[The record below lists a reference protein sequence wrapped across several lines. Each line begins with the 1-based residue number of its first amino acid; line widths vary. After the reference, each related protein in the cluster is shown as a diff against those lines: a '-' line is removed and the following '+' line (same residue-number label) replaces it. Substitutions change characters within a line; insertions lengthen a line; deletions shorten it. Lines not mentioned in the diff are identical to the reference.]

1 MHSRQQLG
9 LLLIRRHRHLNG
21 QTRSLT
27 AHARNGFAS
36 VTAIL
41 VFTVAAA
48 AVLLVLAYANLT
60 DSLPSTATL
69 PSLLDPQS
77 GLLLQPTRVYDRTG
91 QTLIYSLENPGIG
104 RRFIPLDPY
113 NANGLSSAL
122 VNSAVAYLDP
132 TFWQNPG
139 FDIRSLGSPA
149 PATIAERLVDDLLL
163 DDETPGL
170 RRSLRRQLLA
180 SQVVAEYGRQKVLEW
195 FLNSASFGHL
205 AYGADSAARLYLDK
219 PASQLSLAEAALL
232 VGILPSPAL
241 NPLDAP
247 EAAREQQLAVLD
259 RLLALRQIGQQQ
271 HDQAAQDE
279 LNLQT
284 TAPDSV
290 WPGRAFANLVISD
303 LSSRFGRSRLEHGG
317 LTVVTSLDINLQE
330 QLTCS
335 LHAQLDRLEG
345 KTGSD
350 ISSPDSSGGGACQ
363 AARLLPALPESAGA
377 QPLPPGLRAS
387 AILLEPS
394 SGQILAF
401 LGDTTAGAE
410 SPLISSHQPG
420 TLLTPFLAVAAF
432 SRGMSPASL
441 VWDIPPLAA
450 VAPDSAATATAP
462 AAAANG
468 SATSSNV
475 EQVYHGPMRLRSAL
489 ANDTLVPLK
498 QVLLQIGANNVWQL
512 AEPLGLHGLFQT
524 SNPAG
529 LLESGGQA
537 SLVELAQ
544 AYSVF
549 AGLGTLRGQSAGSSG
564 SLEPVT
570 VLSVTDASGQRLLQ
584 AGLPESRSVLSP
596 QLAYLVHNVLSDEPA
611 RWPSLG
617 YPNPLEIGRPAGA
630 KVGVADGGREVW
642 AAGYTHQMA
651 AVTWIGL
658 PARQENAGPDSGL
671 RLDPKAAAGLWH
683 ALVQYTHRELPPAD
697 WDQPA
702 GISTLEVC
710 DPSGLLPTSVC
721 PTRVSEVFLNG
732 NEPTGVDTLYT
743 SVEINRETGLLA
755 TVFTP
760 PELVEDHTYMILPPE
775 AQAWGRQ
782 AGLPVPPSDY
792 DRIQPPAPLPDAQIS
807 QPALFAY
814 VKGKLTLSG
823 IAGGSNFSSYRLQAG
838 AGLNPTEWLQIGA
851 GDKPVQDGSLG
862 QWDTQ
867 GQNGLFAVRLQVV
880 RSDQQIE
887 TAIIQVTVD
896 NISPFVQIL
905 SPQSGEQ
912 ISLAAPP
919 SLFQVD
925 ASDNVGVQKVDYEL
939 DGRKVGES
947 GEAPFSLPWPSL
959 SPGSHTLVVIAYD
972 LAGNRTQSAPVAF
985 TAK

>member
-1 MHSRQQLG
+1 MHSKQQLG
-9 LLLIRRHRHLNG
+9 LLLIRRHRRLNG
-21 QTRSLT
+21 QARTLT
-27 AHARNGFAS
+27 AHARNGFAG

-41 VFTVAAA
+41 VFAAAAA

-60 DSLPSTATL
+60 AGLPSTVIL
-69 PSLLDPQS
+69 PSLLDPQN
-77 GLLLQPTRVYDRTG
+77 GLLLQPTRIYDRSG

-104 RRFIPLDPY
+104 RRFLPLDPY
-113 NANGLSSAL
+113 NASGLSPAL
-122 VNSAVAYLDP
+122 VDAAVAYLDP

-180 SQVVAEYGRQKVLEW
+180 SQVVAEYGHQKVLEW
-195 FLNSASFGHL
+195 YLNSASFGHL
-205 AYGADSAARLYLDK
+205 AFGADSAAHLYLDK

-247 EAAREQQLAVLD
+247 AAAREQQLAVLD

-271 HDQAAQDE
+271 HDQAAQVE
-279 LNLQT
+279 LSLRT
-284 TAPDSV
+284 AAPDSA
-290 WPGRAFANLVISD
+290 WPARAFTSLVVSD

-317 LTVVTSLDINLQE
+317 LTVVTSLDMNLQG

-335 LHAQLDRLEG
+335 LHTQLDHLEG
-345 KTGSD
+345 KTGLDTSLPE
-350 ISSPDSSGGGACQ
+350 SSAGSACL
-363 AARLLPALPESAGA
+363 AARLLPALPESAGS

-410 SPLISSHQPG
+410 SSQISSHQPG

-441 VWDIPPLAA
+441 VWDIPPLATA
-450 VAPDSAATATAP
+450 APDSAATTTAP

-468 SATSSNV
+468 STTASTPG
-475 EQVYHGPMRLRSAL
+475 QVYRGPMRLRSAL

-498 QVLLQIGANNVWQL
+498 QVLQQIGANNVWQL
-512 AEPLGLHGLFQT
+512 AEPLGLHGLFLT

-549 AGLGTLRGQSAGSSG
+549 AGLGTLRGLSVASSG
-564 SLEPVT
+564 LLEPVT
-570 VLSVTDASGQRLLQ
+570 VLSITDASGQRLFQ

-617 YPNPLEIGRPAGA
+617 YPNPLEVGRPAGA

-642 AAGYTHQMA
+642 AAGYTRQMT

-658 PARQENAGPDSGL
+658 PTGQENTGPDSGQ

-683 ALVQYTHRELPPAD
+683 ALVQYMQRDLPPAD
-697 WDQPA
+697 WDQPY
-702 GISTLEVC
+702 GISTVEVC

-792 DRIQPPAPLPDAQIS
+792 DRIQPPASLPDAKIS
-807 QPALFAY
+807 QPTLFAY
-814 VKGKLTLSG
+814 VKSKVTLSG
-823 IAGGSNFSSYRLQAG
+823 TAGGSKFSSYRLQAG

-851 GDKPVQDGSLG
+851 GDQPVQDGPLG

-896 NISPFVQIL
+896 NIPPFVQIL
-905 SPQSGEQ
+905 SPQPGEQ
-912 ISLAAPP
+912 ISSEALPG
-919 SLFQVD
+919 LLQVD
-925 ASDNVGVQKVDYEL
+925 TSDNVGIQKVEYDL
-939 DGRKVGES
+939 DGRNVGES
-947 GEAPFSLPWPSL
+947 GETPFSLPWPSL
-959 SPGSHTLVVIAYD
+959 SPGRHTLTAVAYD
-972 LAGNRTQSAPVAF
+972 LAGNRTQSAPVEF
-985 TAK
+985 TVK